1 MQKRDFELLSTEN
14 DKELLPKRETEGAAG
29 YDLKCSEEIVI
40 QPGEIG
46 MVKTGLKAYM
56 QQGEVLLLMDRSS
69 NKRKLGIVLIN
80 SVGVIDKD
88 YYNNAGNEG
97 HIMAQMQNTTNKPVT
112 IPYGTRMVQGVFVNH
127 LITDSDNASGKREN
141 GFGSTNK

>member
-1 MQKRDFELLSTEN
+1 
-14 DKELLPKRETEGAAG
+14 
-29 YDLKCSEEIVI
+29 
-40 QPGEIG
+40 
-46 MVKTGLKAYM
+46 M